1 MRGSV
6 SAPDPQLSP
15 HCHWPEDRARAVR
28 CGSARWGPTGQEPS
42 VGAAAHIFLANR
54 IRLWIKILADK
65 RRAGTN
71 GMPVRH
77 THRHTPQTPIYCPR
91 ALFPRVIVHRQAHF
105 STVTERWLVLQPR
118 LDTKRRVSFVGN
130 QLLGEQC
137 SWSDSERAV
146 RLGLTIDVCI
156 ASNGNRI

>member
-77 THRHTPQTPIYCPR
+77 THTQAYTTDTYLLSQSPVSKSDCAPASTFFHGYREMTSIAAQARH
-91 ALFPRVIVHRQAHF
+91 
-105 STVTERWLVLQPR
+105 
-118 LDTKRRVSFVGN
+118 
-130 QLLGEQC
+130 
-137 SWSDSERAV
+137 
-146 RLGLTIDVCI
+146 
-156 ASNGNRI
+156 